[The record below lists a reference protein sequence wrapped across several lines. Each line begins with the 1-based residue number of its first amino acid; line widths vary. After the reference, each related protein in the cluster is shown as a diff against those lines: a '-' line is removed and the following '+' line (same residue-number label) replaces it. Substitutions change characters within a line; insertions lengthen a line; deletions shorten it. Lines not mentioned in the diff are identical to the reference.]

1 MGNPVLGKGMK
12 DLLPKKFEV
21 QKEEKDE
28 NGTYREELKVTIK
41 RYRAQGFDVDMLQEI
56 KDKPI
61 DEVKRGV
68 ERYRNAIKKLKS
80 AMTILKS
87 LEGYG
92 YNYEIDQ
99 ILENIKNPSM
109 ADRIHDE
116 AEKLKD
122 RAFSEHD
129 IRPEKKITPGEK
141 VLNSLKT
148 RSEVVNGEAESDD
161 VDPDKLDALLNDL
174 DGLGDDMDLDIDD
187 QDLFSDEEEPQ
198 DEIEEEEVPEEPTSG
213 DETVPVTPEEEIEE
227 EEVPEEPTS
236 GDETVPVTPEE
247 EIEEEGVPE
256 ESPSGDETAP
266 VSPEEEVPETPDR
279 QVEPESGERAKIE
292 QDLDETIS
300 EPKEPEL
307 PESDVE
313 TDMGVEEPAEEG
325 GETIPQQ
332 EEVSQASEE
341 EIAEEPTSS
350 EPEGTPPDIDK
361 LMEDAKESYKEGDL
375 EGALEIFE
383 EILKWDRENAKAKF
397 MSRRLQSKLDSS

>member
-1 MGNPVLGKGMK
+1 MK

-116 AEKLKD
+116 AEMLKD

-198 DEIEEEEVPEEPTSG
+198 D
-213 DETVPVTPEEEIEE
+213 EIEE

>member
-116 AEKLKD
+116 AEKLKE

-148 RSEVVNGEAESDD
+148 RSEVVNGKVESDD

-174 DGLGDDMDLDIDD
+174 DGLGDEMDLDIDD
-187 QDLFSDEEEPQ
+187 QDLFSDEEEPT
-198 DEIEEEEVPEEPTSG
+198 DEIEEEQ
-213 DETVPVTPEEEIEE
+213 VT
-227 EEVPEEPTS
+227 
-236 GDETVPVTPEE
+236 
-247 EIEEEGVPE
+247 E
-256 ESPSGDETAP
+256 ESPSGDETGP
-266 VSPEEEVPETPDR
+266 VSPEEEEPETPDR
-279 QVEPESGERAKIE
+279 EVESESEGEMEKEEVPEDLPAEDETTPVSHEEEQAETPEREGQPESGEGAEIE
-292 QDLDETIS
+292 HELEEGVP
-300 EPKEPEL
+300 EPTEPQL
-307 PESDVE
+307 PDSHVE
-313 TDMGVEEPAEEG
+313 TDMAYEETAEDG

-341 EIAEEPTSS
+341 EIAEEPTPS
-350 EPEGTPPDIDK
+350 EPEGTPPDIDR

-397 MSRRLQSKLDSS
+397 MRRRLRSKLDSS